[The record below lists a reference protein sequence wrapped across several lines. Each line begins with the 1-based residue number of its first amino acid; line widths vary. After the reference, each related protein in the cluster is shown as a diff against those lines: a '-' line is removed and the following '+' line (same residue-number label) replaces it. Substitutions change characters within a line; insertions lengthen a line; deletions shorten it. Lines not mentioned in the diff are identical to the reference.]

1 MSKRTII
8 LISSISL
15 TIYLAAIP
23 LFPKDLSQISVGV
36 FVVVS
41 GIFAGICLW
50 EDLSGIEFITLLTLP
65 VIFSLGMG
73 SIILQFPNFSRF
85 FNAVFLAVYFLVF
98 YVLLLSLNIFNVASQ
113 KSIPLLRAAYTTSFL
128 VTTFTIFPIFTL
140 IYKINLN
147 LFWESFLVLAVVVIL
162 SFQSLWTVFLPKNVI
177 KTSLKA
183 SFIISALMVQTALV
197 FSFFPLESFFRSLL
211 LSTFFYI
218 YLGFAHQ
225 YLRKTLKIKT
235 IIEYSV
241 VGLIIVGL
249 VLLY

>member
-1 MSKRTII
+1 MSRRTII
-8 LISSISL
+8 LIFSIFL

-23 LFPKDLSQISVGV
+23 LFPKDLSQIFVSLFVLASAV
-36 FVVVS
+36 FTW
-41 GIFAGICLW
+41 ICLW
-50 EDLSGIEFITLLTLP
+50 DDLRGIEYLTLLALP
-65 VIFSLGMG
+65 ILFSLGMG

-85 FNAVFLAVYFLVF
+85 FTTIFLAVYFLVF
-98 YVLLLSLNIFNVASQ
+98 YVLLLSLNIFNVASE
-113 KSIPLLRAAYTTSFL
+113 KTIPLLRAAYTTSFL

-140 IYKINLN
+140 IYKLRLN
-147 LFWESFLVLAVVVIL
+147 LFWESLLVLIVVALL

-177 KTSLKA
+177 KTSLTT
-183 SFIISALMVQTALV
+183 SLIISFLMVQTSLV

-218 YLGFAHQ
+218 YLGFTHQ
-225 YLRKTLKIKT
+225 FLRKTLKIKT
-235 IIEYSV
+235 IIEYTV